1 MKTYSNIEFPDI
13 EFPKTLGLNPELE
26 LKDLTATINDMI
38 SKSLPSQGLYDK
50 IIDALN
56 YSMEVGGKRLRPIL
70 MLAAARLFIRLN
82 LLVVILIAMI
92 LTVMILMAMILQMTI
107 HQLRIRQRI

>member
-50 IIDALN
+50 KIIDALN
-56 YSMEVGGKRLRPIL
+56 YSMEAGRCQTFL
-70 MLAAARLFIRLN
+70 
-82 LLVVILIAMI
+82 
-92 LTVMILMAMILQMTI
+92 
-107 HQLRIRQRI
+107 

>member
-50 IIDALN
+50 KN
-56 YSMEVGGKRLRPIL
+56 
-70 MLAAARLFIRLN
+70 N
-82 LLVVILIAMI
+82 
-92 LTVMILMAMILQMTI
+92 
-107 HQLRIRQRI
+107 